1 MKLRQ
6 NELVL
11 QKQKS
16 ARVNSKAEMSSQ
28 IKLKQD
34 FKSSLIKL
42 VISANNSNK
51 ITKNLS
57 TNKNHYQYF
66 DQMKLLV
73 K

>member
-57 TNKNHYQYF
+57 TNKNHYQY
-66 DQMKLLV
+66 LTYLSIS
-73 K
+73 